1 MATRRRSRPHG
12 FTLIELLVVIA
23 IIAVLIALLLPAVQQ
38 AREAARRTQCKNNIK
53 QLGLGLHNYH
63 DTMSLFPM
71 GSMSNSLNSG
81 TKGAW
86 GGANSTPGGSE
97 ATWAIFIFP
106 YIDQAPLYNMLAAT
120 FNGSIELNNIPE
132 SSQAFSDA
140 TNGNIP
146 VFGCPS
152 DPYSGKS
159 TAKWGL
165 GNDYNDGLCINYA
178 GCSGTVAFTGTAEK
192 DPATM
197 NGMFYALSS
206 TRMRDVTDG
215 TSNTIMITEH
225 LLVPDPSGERDWHGR
240 MYRGSW
246 VGVTSST
253 ANPPNTTVADTLVR
267 CTSTITVPCTNNST
281 GSNAMYVRS
290 IHTGGAH
297 VGMADGQVRFVSN
310 NISTQ
315 IFQGL
320 GTRNGSETIGDF

>member
-63 DTMSLFPM
+63 DTMSVFPI
-71 GSMSNSLNSG
+71 GSMSNNW
-81 TKGAW
+81 GA
-86 GGANSTPGGSE
+86 GFSAPNQGAAE
-97 ATWAIFIFP
+97 ATWAIYIFP
-106 YIDQAPLYNMLAAT
+106 YIDQAPLYNMLAGT
-120 FNGSIELNNIPE
+120 FNGAVPLNNIPE
-132 SSQAFSDA
+132 SSQAFNDA

-159 TAKWGL
+159 TANWGL
-165 GNDYNDGLCINYA
+165 GNDSNDGLCINYA
-178 GCSGTVAFTGTAEK
+178 ACSGTNVFNSTTFK
-192 DPATM
+192 DPSQM
-197 NGMFYALSS
+197 NGMFYSLSS

-215 TSNTIMITEH
+215 TSNTIMIAEH
-225 LLVPDPSGERDWHGR
+225 LQAPEGSIRDWHGR

-246 VGVTSST
+246 HGTTVST
-253 ANPPNTTVADTLVR
+253 ANPPNTSVADLMIR
-267 CTSTITVPCTNNST
+267 CNPIANYLPCTT
-281 GSNAMYVRS
+281 GGTTTVSMYARS
-290 IHTGGAH
+290 MHTGGVH

-320 GTRNGSETIGDF
+320 GTRSVGETIGDF